1 MMHRQLVPRFVDAH
15 LHDGLLRLPLVVV
28 VPPSSNCS
36 SASGST
42 SASRRRRNKA
52 RSGTRRTAGNKETK
66 MRGGGGGHQQHLSS
80 PTAVLGHAT
89 PPLRELYTLGR
100 KLGQGQFGTTYL
112 CTEIGTGAALAC
124 KSIAKRKLLT
134 PEDVDDVRREIQIM
148 HHLAGHASVVTIKGA
163 YEDPLYVH
171 IVMELCEGGELFD
184 RIVERGYFSERK
196 AAEIARVIVG
206 VVEACHSLGVMHRDL
221 KPENFLLL
229 SRGDGEEEA
238 SSLKAIDFGLSVFFK
253 PGQVF
258 TDVVG
263 SPYYVAPEVLCK
275 HYGPEADVWTAGVII
290 YILLSG
296 VPPFWADTQQGIF
309 DAVLR
314 GAIDFESDPWPAI
327 SDGAKDLI
335 RRMLRSPPAE
345 RLTAH
350 QVLCHPWVCENG
362 VAPDRALDPAVL
374 SRLKHFSAMNR
385 LKKMALRVI
394 AQNLSEEELAGLK
407 EMFKAMDTDGSG
419 AITFEELR
427 EGLRRH
433 GSNLRE
439 SEIRDLMDAADV
451 DRSGTIDYDEF
462 IAATVHMSKLER
474 EEHLLAA
481 FAYFDKDGSGYIT
494 VDELEQACRDHNMA
508 DVGIDD
514 IIREVDQDNDGRIDY
529 GEFVAMMKKGIIGHG
544 RLTMRHNSD
553 GSVLHGAG

>member
-1 MMHRQLVPRFVDAH
+1 MGNSCRGSSSPTDYYWYGHHNNSSALSSSLSACSSSSSSD
-15 LHDGLLRLPLVVV
+15 LLR
-28 VPPSSNCS
+28 NHHQRRRHHRTCS
-36 SASGST
+36 SSTST
-42 SASRRRRNKA
+42 SAS
-52 RSGTRRTAGNKETK
+52 TT
-66 MRGGGGGHQQHLSS
+66 MRGGGGHQQHLSS
-80 PTAVLGHAT
+80 PTAVLGHVT
-89 PPLRELYTLGR
+89 PALRDLYAVGR

-112 CTEIGTGAALAC
+112 CTELSTGAAFAC

-163 YEDPLYVH
+163 YEDSLYVH

-184 RIVERGYFSERK
+184 RIVDRGYFSERK

-221 KPENFLLL
+221 KPENFLLKD
-229 SRGDGEEEA
+229 RGHDA
-238 SSLKAIDFGLSVFFK
+238 SLKAIDFGLSVFFK

-296 VPPFWADTQQGIF
+296 VPPFWAETQQGIF
-309 DAVLR
+309 DAVLK
-314 GAIDFESDPWPAI
+314 GAIDFDSEPWPTI
-327 SDGAKDLI
+327 SDSAKDLI
-335 RRMLRSPPAE
+335 HRMLRSPPAD

-350 QVLCHPWVCENG
+350 QVLCHPWICENG

-374 SRLKHFSAMNR
+374 TRLKQFSAMNR

-394 AQNLSEEELAGLK
+394 AQSLSEEELAGLK

-419 AITFEELR
+419 AITFDELK

-451 DRSGTIDYDEF
+451 DNSGTIDYDEF

-494 VDELEQACRDHNMA
+494 VDELEQACRDHNMV
-508 DVGIDD
+508 DVGLDD
-514 IIREVDQDNDGRIDY
+514 IITEVDQDNDGRIDY

-544 RLTMRHNSD
+544 RLTMRHTSD

>member
-1 MMHRQLVPRFVDAH
+1 
-15 LHDGLLRLPLVVV
+15 
-28 VPPSSNCS
+28 
-36 SASGST
+36 
-42 SASRRRRNKA
+42 
-52 RSGTRRTAGNKETK
+52 
-66 MRGGGGGHQQHLSS
+66 MRGHQLQLSS

-89 PPLRELYTLGR
+89 PPLRELYSVGR

-112 CTEIGTGAALAC
+112 CTDLATGAALAC

-148 HHLAGHASVVTIKGA
+148 HHLAGHASVVTIRGA
-163 YEDPLYVH
+163 YEDALYVH

-196 AAEIARVIVG
+196 AAEITRVIVG

-221 KPENFLLL
+221 KPENFLLKD
-229 SRGDGEEEA
+229 RGRDA
-238 SSLKAIDFGLSVFFK
+238 SLKAIDFGLSVFFK

-263 SPYYVAPEVLCK
+263 SPYYVAPE
-275 HYGPEADVWTAGVII
+275 
-290 YILLSG
+290 
-296 VPPFWADTQQGIF
+296 TQQGIF
-309 DAVLR
+309 DTVLR
-314 GAIDFESDPWPAI
+314 GSLDFESEPWPSI
-327 SDGAKDLI
+327 SDSAKDLI
-335 RRMLRSPPAE
+335 RRMLRSPPSE

-350 QVLCHPWVCENG
+350 QVLCHPWVCEDG
-362 VAPDRALDPAVL
+362 VAPDRPLAPAVL
-374 SRLKHFSAMNR
+374 SRLKQFSAMNR

-394 AQNLSEEELAGLK
+394 AQSLSEEELAGLK

-419 AITFEELR
+419 AITFDELK
-427 EGLRRH
+427 EGLRRY
-433 GSNLRE
+433 GSYNLRE
-439 SEIRDLMDAADV
+439 AEIRDLMDAADV
-451 DRSGTIDYDEF
+451 DKRGTIDYDEF
-462 IAATVHMSKLER
+462 IAATVHLNKLDR

-481 FAYFDKDGSGYIT
+481 FFYFDRDGSGYIT

-529 GEFVAMMKKGIIGHG
+529 GEFVAMMKKGIICNG
-544 RLTMRHNSD
+544 RLTMRHTAPD
-553 GSVLHGAG
+553 ASVLHAAG

>member
-1 MMHRQLVPRFVDAH
+1 
-15 LHDGLLRLPLVVV
+15 
-28 VPPSSNCS
+28 
-36 SASGST
+36 
-42 SASRRRRNKA
+42 
-52 RSGTRRTAGNKETK
+52 
-66 MRGGGGGHQQHLSS
+66 MRGHQKQLSS
-80 PTAVLGHAT
+80 PTAVLGHVT
-89 PPLRELYTLGR
+89 PPLSELYSMGR

-112 CTEIGTGAALAC
+112 CTDLATGTALAC

-148 HHLAGHASVVTIKGA
+148 HHLAGHDSVVTIRGA
-163 YEDPLYVH
+163 YEDALYVH

-196 AAEIARVIVG
+196 AAEITRVIVG

-221 KPENFLLL
+221 KPENFLLKD
-229 SRGDGEEEA
+229 RGRDA
-238 SSLKAIDFGLSVFFK
+238 SVKAIDFGLSVFFK

-275 HYGPEADVWTAGVII
+275 HYGPEADVWTAGVIV

-296 VPPFWADTQQGIF
+296 VPPFWAETQQGIF

-314 GAIDFESDPWPAI
+314 GSLDFESEPWPSI
-327 SDGAKDLI
+327 SDSAKDLI
-335 RRMLRSPPAE
+335 RRMLRSPPSE

-350 QVLCHPWVCENG
+350 QVLCHPWVCEDG
-362 VAPDRALDPAVL
+362 VAPDRPLAPAVL
-374 SRLKHFSAMNR
+374 SRLKQFSAMNR

-394 AQNLSEEELAGLK
+394 AQSLSEEELAGLK
-407 EMFKAMDTDGSG
+407 EMFKAMDTDSSG
-419 AITFEELR
+419 AITFDELK
-427 EGLRRH
+427 EGLRRY
-433 GSNLRE
+433 GSCNLRE
-439 SEIRDLMDAADV
+439 AEIRDLMDAADV
-451 DRSGTIDYDEF
+451 DKNGTIDYDEF
-462 IAATVHMSKLER
+462 IAATVHLNKFDR

-481 FAYFDKDGSGYIT
+481 FAYFDRDGSGYIT

-508 DVGIDD
+508 DAGIDD

-529 GEFVAMMKKGIIGHG
+529 GEFVAMMRKGMICNGS
-544 RLTMRHNSD
+544 LTMRRTASD
-553 GSVLHGAG
+553 VSVLPAAG

>member
-1 MMHRQLVPRFVDAH
+1 MGNYSSSTSTPTYAAAAAAAPVYDLCF
-15 LHDGLLRLPLVVV
+15 LRY
-28 VPPSSNCS
+28 PSS
-36 SASGST
+36 
-42 SASRRRRNKA
+42 
-52 RSGTRRTAGNKETK
+52 
-66 MRGGGGGHQQHLSS
+66 GGGSSSSSSSSSGGGMPIRSHQQVLAS
-80 PTAVLGHAT
+80 PTAVLGHVT
-89 PPLRELYTLGR
+89 PPLQELYSMGR

-112 CTEIGTGAALAC
+112 CTEVATGAALAC
-124 KSIAKRKLLT
+124 KSIAKRKLLS
-134 PEDVDDVRREIQIM
+134 PEDVEDVRREIQIM
-148 HHLAGHASVVTIKGA
+148 HHLAGHASVVTIRGA
-163 YEDPLYVH
+163 YEDTMYVH

-196 AAEIARVIVG
+196 AAEITRVIVG

-221 KPENFLLL
+221 KPENFLLKD
-229 SRGDGEEEA
+229 RAREA
-238 SSLKAIDFGLSVFFK
+238 SLKAIDFGLSVFFK

-275 HYGPEADVWTAGVII
+275 HYGPEADVWTAGVIV

-296 VPPFWADTQQGIF
+296 VPPFWAETQQGIF

-314 GAIDFESDPWPAI
+314 GALDFDSDPWPTI
-327 SDGAKDLI
+327 SDSAKDLI
-335 RRMLRSPPAE
+335 RRMLRSPPKD

-350 QVLCHPWVCENG
+350 QVLCHPWVCEDG
-362 VAPDRALDPAVL
+362 VAPDRPLAPAVL
-374 SRLKHFSAMNR
+374 SRLKQFSAMNR

-394 AQNLSEEELAGLK
+394 ARSLSEEELAGLK

-419 AITFEELR
+419 AITFDELK
-427 EGLRRH
+427 EGLRRY

-439 SEIRDLMDAADV
+439 AEIRDLMDAADV
-451 DRSGTIDYDEF
+451 DKSGTIDYDEF
-462 IAATVHMSKLER
+462 IAATVHLNKLER

-481 FAYFDKDGSGYIT
+481 FAYFDRDGSGYIT
-494 VDELEQACRDHNMA
+494 VDELEHACRDHNMA

-529 GEFVAMMKKGIIGHG
+529 GEFVAMMKKGAIDIIGNG
-544 RLTMRHNSD
+544 RLTFGRPPCSAATATSD
-553 GSVLHGAG
+553 DPSPSISSPR